1 MGYGKR
7 YDYVI
12 FDADLTL
19 LEFNEDERRA
29 FRAAFSRAGVRVT
42 DEDIEAC
49 RKLSDGNW
57 ASLGLNDVH
66 LPETQKE
73 FHVRYRKHLS
83 TLFDRLHKIYPLGEF
98 RNAAEEEFI
107 NALHLPSHP
116 VAGAEETVRALSQ
129 TYRICIATNGL
140 TAMQTGRL
148 SSFAPYLYRV
158 FTSEELNAIKPN
170 PAFFQAVLK
179 ELNASPEQCIMIG
192 DSLAS
197 DIAGANAVNVD
208 CVWFNRHKKPCPEG
222 VRLTAEIERLNELLN
237 ILQ

>member
-29 FRAAFSRAGVRVT
+29 FRAAFSRAGVCVT

-73 FHVRYRKHLS
+73 FHVLYRKHLS
-83 TLFDRLHKIYPLGEF
+83 TLFDRLHKVYPFGEF
-98 RNAAEEEFI
+98 CKEAEEEFI
-107 NALHLPSHP
+107 NTLCFPSHT
-116 VAGAEETVRALSQ
+116 VSGAEETVRALSQ

-140 TAMQTGRL
+140 TAMQKGRL
-148 SSFAPYLYRV
+148 SSLAPYLYRV
-158 FTSEELNAIKPN
+158 FTSEELNVIKPD

-179 ELNASPEQCIMIG
+179 ELSASPEQCVMIG

-197 DIAGANAVNVD
+197 DIAGANAIGMD
-208 CVWFNRHKKPCPEG
+208 CIWFNRHKKPRPDG
-222 VRLTAEIERLNELLN
+222 VRLTAEIETLNELLN
-237 ILQ
+237 IL